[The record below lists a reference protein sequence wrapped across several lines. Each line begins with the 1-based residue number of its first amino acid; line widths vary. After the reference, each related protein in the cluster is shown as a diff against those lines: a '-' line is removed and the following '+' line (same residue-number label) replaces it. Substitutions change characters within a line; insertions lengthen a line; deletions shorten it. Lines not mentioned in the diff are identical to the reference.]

1 MRGFP
6 PGCLAL
12 FLFFLLLLLLPFFLA
27 EVMLSALSK
36 LGLNA
41 QQSIIA
47 AIGIFLG
54 SMVNIPIT
62 RFENPKQVKEVSP
75 NMFGINRQA
84 FPNMQQQNST
94 LLAVN
99 LGGCIVPLMIAFYQ
113 IIRLSDLGA
122 HYLLGC
128 GVVVVANILICQ
140 QTARPVENM
149 GIAIPALIP
158 AIAAALLA
166 IFFVPDQAP
175 AVAFTAGV
183 LGPLIGADLLNLDE
197 IKKMGTPIASIGG
210 AGTFDGIVLSGIVA
224 TLLA

>member
-12 FLFFLLLLLLPFFLA
+12 LLFFFLIILIPFFLA
-27 EVMLSALSK
+27 EVMVAALSK

-47 AIGIFLG
+47 VISIFIG
-54 SMVNIPIT
+54 SMVNIPLT
-62 RFENPKQVKEVSP
+62 RFENRSQVRDSAS
-75 NMFGINRQA
+75 NMFGIERRV
-84 FPNMQQQNST
+84 FPGMQQKGST

-99 LGGCIVPLMIAFYQ
+99 LGGCILPLLIAAYQ
-113 IIRLSDLGA
+113 VMRLSDLGA
-122 HYLLGC
+122 HYMLGC

-140 QTARPVENM
+140 QTAKPVENM

-158 AIAAALLA
+158 AIAAALLSLL
-166 IFFVPDQAP
+166 FVPDQAP

-183 LGPLIGADLLNLDE
+183 LGPLIGADLLHIDE

>member
-12 FLFFLLLLLLPFFLA
+12 LLFFVMLILLPFFLA
-27 EVMLSALSK
+27 EVMLSALGK

-41 QQSIIA
+41 QQSVMA
-47 AIGIFLG
+47 VIGIFLG

-62 RFENPKQVKEVSP
+62 RFENEGRVEGSSS
-75 NMFGINRQA
+75 NMFGLERQL
-84 FPNMQQQNST
+84 FSNMRQHNST

-99 LGGCIVPLMIAFYQ
+99 LGGCVIPLMIALYQ
-113 IIRLSDLGA
+113 IVRLTALGA
-122 HYLLGC
+122 HYILGC
-128 GVVVVANILICQ
+128 GVAVVANIIICRF
-140 QTARPVENM
+140 TARPVKNM
-149 GIAIPALIP
+149 GIAIPALVP

-166 IFFVPDQAP
+166 LLFVPDQAP
-175 AVAFTAGV
+175 SVAFTAGV
-183 LGPLIGADLLNLDE
+183 LGPLIGADLFHLNE
-197 IKKMGTPIASIGG
+197 IKNMGTPIASIGG

>member
-1 MRGFP
+1 MRGIP

-12 FLFFLLLLLLPFFLA
+12 FLFFLLIVFIPFFLA
-27 EVMLSALSK
+27 EVMLSALVK

-41 QQSIIA
+41 QQSIMA

-62 RFENPKQVKEVSP
+62 RFENQGRSEIPSS
-75 NMFGINRQA
+75 NMYGIGRQL
-84 FPNMQQQNST
+84 FPNLRRQNST

-99 LGGCIVPLMIAFYQ
+99 LGGCLIPVMIAVYQ
-113 IIRLSDLGA
+113 IIRLSELGA

-128 GVVVVANILICQ
+128 GVVVVANIIICRF
-140 QTARPVENM
+140 TARPVENM
-149 GIAIPALIP
+149 GIAIPALVP

-166 IFFVPDQAP
+166 LLFVPDQAP

-183 LGPLIGADLLNLDE
+183 LGPLIGADLFHLNE
-197 IKKMGTPIASIGG
+197 IKNMNTPIASIGG
-210 AGTFDGIVLSGIVA
+210 AGTFDGIVLSGILA

>member
-12 FLFFLLLLLLPFFLA
+12 FLFFLLIVLIPFFLA
-27 EVMLSALSK
+27 EVMLSALVK

-41 QQSIIA
+41 QQSIMA

-62 RFENPKQVKEVSP
+62 RFENQGQVESLSSK
-75 NMFGINRQA
+75 MFGIERQL
-84 FPNMQQQNST
+84 FPNLRQHNST

-99 LGGCIVPLMIAFYQ
+99 LGGCLIPLMIAVYQ
-113 IIRLSDLGA
+113 IVRLSELGA
-122 HYLLGC
+122 HYILGC
-128 GVVVVANILICQ
+128 GVVVVANIIICRF
-140 QTARPVENM
+140 TARPVENK

-158 AIAAALLA
+158 AFAAAILALL
-166 IFFVPDQAP
+166 FVPDQAP

-183 LGPLIGADLLNLDE
+183 LGPLIGADLFYLKE
-197 IKKMGTPIASIGG
+197 IRNMGTPIASIGG

>member
-12 FLFFLLLLLLPFFLA
+12 FLFFVLLILIPFFLA
-27 EVMLSALSK
+27 EVMLTALAK
-36 LGLNA
+36 LGLSA
-41 QQSIIA
+41 QQSIMA

-54 SMVNIPIT
+54 SMVNIPLT
-62 RFENPKQVKEVSP
+62 RFENRGKVKMSP
-75 NMFGINRQA
+75 SKMFGLERQL
-84 FPNMQQQNST
+84 FPGLQQQDST

-99 LGGCIVPLMIAFYQ
+99 LGGCIIPLMIAAYQ
-113 IIRLSDLGA
+113 IVRLSELGT
-122 HYLLGC
+122 HYILGC
-128 GVVVVANILICQ
+128 GVVVVANIIICRY
-140 QTARPVENM
+140 TAKPVKNM

-158 AIAAALLA
+158 AMAAAVLA
-166 IFFVPDQAP
+166 LFFVPEQAP

-183 LGPLIGADLLNLDE
+183 LGPLIGADLLHLNE

>member
-12 FLFFLLLLLLPFFLA
+12 LLFFFLIILIPFFLA
-27 EVMLSALSK
+27 EVMLAALSK
-36 LGLNA
+36 LGLSA
-41 QQSIIA
+41 HQSVIA
-47 AIGIFLG
+47 VISIFIG
-54 SMVNIPIT
+54 SMVNIPVT
-62 RFENPKQVKEVSP
+62 RFENQSQVQDIASG
-75 NMFGINRQA
+75 MFGIERGV
-84 FPNMQQQNST
+84 FPDMHQQGST

-99 LGGCIVPLMIAFYQ
+99 LGGCILPLLIAVYQ
-113 IIRLSDLGA
+113 VIRLSDLGA
-122 HYLLGC
+122 HYMLGC

-140 QTARPVENM
+140 QTAKPVENM

-166 IFFVPDQAP
+166 LLFVPDQAP

-183 LGPLIGADLLNLDE
+183 LGPLIGADLLHINE

>member
-12 FLFFLLLLLLPFFLA
+12 LLFFVMLILLPFFLA
-27 EVMLSALSK
+27 EVMLSALGK

-41 QQSIIA
+41 QQSVMA
-47 AIGIFLG
+47 VIGIFLG

-62 RFENPKQVKEVSP
+62 RFENEGRVEGSSS
-75 NMFGINRQA
+75 NMFGLERQL
-84 FPNMQQQNST
+84 FSSMRQHNST

-99 LGGCIVPLMIAFYQ
+99 LGGCVIPLMIALYQ
-113 IIRLSDLGA
+113 IVRLTELGA
-122 HYLLGC
+122 HYILGC
-128 GVVVVANILICQ
+128 GVAVVANIIICRF
-140 QTARPVENM
+140 TARPVKNM
-149 GIAIPALIP
+149 GIAIPALVP

-166 IFFVPDQAP
+166 LLFVPDQAP
-175 AVAFTAGV
+175 SVAFTAGV
-183 LGPLIGADLLNLDE
+183 LGPLIGADLFHLNE
-197 IKKMGTPIASIGG
+197 IKNMGTPIASIGG

>member
-12 FLFFLLLLLLPFFLA
+12 LLFFFLIILIPFFLA
-27 EVMLSALSK
+27 DAMLAALSK

-41 QQSIIA
+41 YQSVVAVIS
-47 AIGIFLG
+47 IFLG
-54 SMVNIPIT
+54 SMVNIPVT
-62 RFENPKQVKEVSP
+62 RFENRSQVQDSASS
-75 NMFGINRQA
+75 MFGIERRI
-84 FPNMQQQNST
+84 FTGMQQEGSI

-99 LGGCIVPLMIAFYQ
+99 LGGCILPLIIAAYQ
-113 IIRLSDLGA
+113 LIRLYDLGA
-122 HYLLGC
+122 HYMLGC

-140 QTARPVENM
+140 QTAKPVENM

-166 IFFVPDQAP
+166 LLFVPDQAP

-183 LGPLIGADLLNLDE
+183 LGPLIGADLLHINE

>member
-12 FLFFLLLLLLPFFLA
+12 FLFFLLLILIPFFLA
-27 EVMLSALSK
+27 EVMLSALAK

-41 QQSIIA
+41 QQSVMA

-62 RFENPKQVKEVSP
+62 RFENESRVQSTSS
-75 NMFGINRQA
+75 NMFGLERQP
-84 FPNMQQQNST
+84 FPNMRRSDST
-94 LLAVN
+94 LIAVN
-99 LGGCIVPLMIAFYQ
+99 LGGCVVPLMIAFYQ
-113 IIRLSDLGA
+113 IVRLSELGA
-122 HYLLGC
+122 HYMLGC
-128 GVVVVANILICQ
+128 GVVVVANIIMCRF
-140 QTARPVENM
+140 TARPVENM

-158 AIAAALLA
+158 ALAAALLA
-166 IFFVPDQAP
+166 LLFVPDQAP

-183 LGPLIGADLLNLDE
+183 LGPLIGADLFHLDA
-197 IKKMGTPIASIGG
+197 IKSMGTPIASIGG
-210 AGTFDGIVLSGIVA
+210 AGTFDGIVLSGILA

>member
-27 EVMLSALSK
+27 EVMLSALNK

-62 RFENPKQVKEVSP
+62 RFENKSQVRNVSP

-84 FPNMQQQNST
+84 FPNMQQHDST

-99 LGGCIVPLMIAFYQ
+99 LGGCIVPLMIVFYQ
-113 IIRLSDLGA
+113 IMRLADFGV

-140 QTARPVENM
+140 QTAKPVENM

-166 IFFVPDQAP
+166 ILFVPDQAP

>member
-27 EVMLSALSK
+27 EVMLTALSK

-62 RFENPKQVKEVSP
+62 RFENQKQVKEVSP

-84 FPNMQQQNST
+84 FPNMQHQNST

-99 LGGCIVPLMIAFYQ
+99 LGGCIVPLIIVFYQ

-166 IFFVPDQAP
+166 MLFVPDQAP
-175 AVAFTAGV
+175 AAAFTAGV
-183 LGPLIGADLLNLDE
+183 LGPLVGADLLNLDE

>member
-6 PGCLAL
+6 PGYLAL
-12 FLFFLLLLLLPFFLA
+12 FLFFLLLILLPFFLA
-27 EVMLSALSK
+27 EIMLTALAK

-41 QQSIIA
+41 QQSIMA

-54 SMVNIPIT
+54 SMVNIPVI
-62 RFENPKQVKEVSP
+62 RFKTPDQVESSAS
-75 NMFGINRQA
+75 NMFGISRQV
-84 FPNMQQQNST
+84 FPNMQQQHST

-99 LGGCIVPLMIAFYQ
+99 LGGCIIPLMIAGYQ
-113 IIRLSDLGA
+113 MIRLYDFGA
-122 HYLLGC
+122 HYMLGC

-140 QTARPVENM
+140 QTARPIENM

-166 IFFVPDQAP
+166 LLFVPDQAP

-183 LGPLIGADLLNLDE
+183 LGPLIGADLLHLDE